1 MAIGNYAYDSRG
13 TLTFAAVTT
22 GDVFYDLRNIAG
34 LGVLTFSSK
43 VSTGKDSQQ
52 YVIATN
58 SLTGALV
65 RIPKLDFFAIKVN

>member
-22 GDVFYDLRNIAG
+22 GDIFYDLRNIAG
-34 LGVLTFSSK
+34 LGALVYSSK
-43 VSTGKDSQQ
+43 VSTGRDSQQ

-58 SLTGALV
+58 ALTGALV
-65 RIPKLDFFAIKVN
+65 RIPKNDFWAIKIN